1 MKMSGAT
8 VTLDPSLEWSP
19 HENVG
24 TKKMDG
30 CGAADEQN
38 LYLGEPQSISQV
50 SLDMMSH
57 EVSSIC
63 YAIAIISLSN
73 LSSRA
78 TQSSLSFHILCRD
91 IILRNPPTVSM
102 ATLNINIRPTL

>member
-19 HENVG
+19 HETTG
-24 TKKMDG
+24 TKKMANG
-30 CGAADEQN
+30 SAADDDQN

-57 EVSSIC
+57 EVSRHDDDSNC
-63 YAIAIISLSN
+63 NTFCCIS
-73 LSSRA
+73 
-78 TQSSLSFHILCRD
+78 
-91 IILRNPPTVSM
+91 
-102 ATLNINIRPTL
+102 